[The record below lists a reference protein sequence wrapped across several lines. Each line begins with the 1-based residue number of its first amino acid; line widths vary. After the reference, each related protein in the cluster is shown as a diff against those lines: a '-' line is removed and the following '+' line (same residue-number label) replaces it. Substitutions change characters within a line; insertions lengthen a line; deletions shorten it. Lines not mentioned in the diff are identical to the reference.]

1 MNLNAKPFN
10 RVLMLWEK
18 KKALLWSTVS
28 ELVKDTDRFSLEAE
42 NAKEM
47 HGRDE
52 TVVVQVKLF

>member
-1 MNLNAKPFN
+1 M
-10 RVLMLWEK
+10 RK